1 VLGGAVTGCRV
12 ENPSTVSFTT
22 RLLRQDHGFCRR
34 KRARSA
40 PRTVFATFRPGR
52 LCKDTLRDM
61 GACMDFRGRT
71 TLVTGASS
79 GLGREMARVIAE
91 QYGGN
96 LVIVARRA
104 DRLEQLAEELR
115 RRCGVEV
122 RPVAADLSQPSGLD
136 TCIAEAT
143 SHGPIDA
150 AILNA
155 GVTFFGRALDQTEA
169 NLTQMIATNTTA
181 VAGLATRF
189 ARHFIAEGTR
199 GGLLLVSSMASFAP
213 FPYQAAYG
221 ATKAFVTSFGL
232 ALREE
237 LKDDHIP
244 VTVFCPGGI
253 ATEMLELSGLSEKF
267 HPGDVG
273 VMDAV
278 TCARYAI
285 EAFRNE
291 ADLSVPGPSN
301 LVTSFAMK
309 AFPRSLVAKAVR
321 KIYEGGRKKA

>member
-1 VLGGAVTGCRV
+1 
-12 ENPSTVSFTT
+12 
-22 RLLRQDHGFCRR
+22 
-34 KRARSA
+34 
-40 PRTVFATFRPGR
+40 
-52 LCKDTLRDM
+52 
-61 GACMDFRGRT
+61 MDFRGRT

-91 QYGGN
+91 QHGGN

-104 DRLEQLAEELR
+104 ERLEQLAEELR

-122 RPVAADLSQPSGLD
+122 HPVVADLSQPSGLD
-136 TCIAEAT
+136 TCFDEAT
-143 SHGPIDA
+143 SHGPVDA

-155 GVTFFGRALDQTEA
+155 GITFYGRAVDQTSA

-181 VAGLATRF
+181 VAELSTRF

-199 GGLLLVSSMASFAP
+199 GGLMLVSSMASFAP

-237 LKDDHIP
+237 LRDNQIP

-253 ATEMLELSGLSEKF
+253 ASEMLELSGLSEKF
-267 HPGDVG
+267 RPGDVG
-273 VMDAV
+273 VMDAP

-285 EAFRNE
+285 EAFRSE
-291 ADLSVPGPSN
+291 TDLSVPGPSN
-301 LVTSFAMK
+301 LLTSVAMK

-321 KIYEGGRKKA
+321 KIYEGSWKKG